1 MRRIRI
7 GRSERGV
14 AAPITAFLM
23 VFLLGMAAF
32 AVDVGSMYSEHA
44 QLQNGADAAAIAIAQ
59 KCSKL
64 AAGTCPA
71 DQTAYAAQFAN
82 GNTLDSHGQA
92 IIATVSGNT
101 VNVTIQA
108 QDPSAS
114 NHFSL
119 VFARALGI
127 QTADIRASAQ
137 AKWGPLSSGGAFPL
151 AISDSCFN
159 LSSASQTAQVQ
170 TIAYKPGGTCTGPS
184 GTQIPG
190 GWGWLQQSSPCYA
203 ATQLGNNTIGSD
215 PGNNPPTLCK
225 NTLQGW
231 EDTILAGGQAKV
243 TFPVFD
249 DATNQGKNG
258 TFHIIGYATFNVWGW
273 KFGNGNPYEF
283 RNTKNDPNMTS
294 SLACSGGNDRCI
306 IGQFIKYQTIDAA
319 GSGGGG
325 SDLGTENIGLS
336 N

>member
-7 GRSERGV
+7 DQSERGV

-59 KCSKL
+59 YCSKQP
-64 AAGTCPA
+64 AGTCSA

-92 IIATVSGNT
+92 IVATVTGNT
-101 VNVTIQA
+101 VDVTVQA

-137 AKWGPLSSGGAFPL
+137 AKWVPLSGGGAFPL
-151 AISDSCFN
+151 AISDSCYN
-159 LSSASQTAQVQ
+159 LSSASQSAEVQ
-170 TIAYKPGGTCTGPS
+170 KISYKPGGTCTGPS

-190 GWGWLQQSSPCYA
+190 GWGWLAQSSQCYA
-203 ATQLGNNTIGSD
+203 STQLGNNNIGSD
-215 PGNNPPTLCK
+215 PGNNPPFLCK
-225 NTLQGW
+225 DVLQGW
-231 EDTILAGGQAKV
+231 QDTILSGGDVNV

-258 TFHIIGYATFNVWGW
+258 TFHIIGYATFKIWGW
-273 KFGNGNPYEF
+273 KFGNSSPYEF
-283 RNTKNDPNMTS
+283 RNKTSDPNMTS
-294 SLACSGGNDRCI
+294 SLACAGGQDRCV
-306 IGQFIKYQTIDAA
+306 IGQFIKYQTIDSA

-325 SDLGTENIGLS
+325 TDLGTENIGLS
-336 N
+336 K